1 MAGTGEN
8 PASRAA
14 TPGAYVP
21 ATRNRQTKWVGWV
34 VFAGVMMMLVGVFQ
48 AIDGLVALFRDTYYV
63 VGSSRLVISVNYTAW
78 GWIHLL
84 LGVLVAVAGFAVLRG
99 ALWARIIGVAL
110 ASLSAL
116 ANLLFLAAYPV
127 WSIIVIALDI
137 VVIFALIVHGG
148 ELKD

>member
-1 MAGTGEN
+1 MT
-8 PASRAA
+8 A
-14 TPGAYVP
+14 T
-21 ATRNRQTKWVGWV
+21 RQTKWVGWV

-48 AIDGLVALFRDTYYV
+48 AIDGLVAIFRDTYYV
-63 VGSSRLVISVNYTAW
+63 VGSSHLVISVNYTTW

-127 WSIIVIALDI
+127 WSIIVIALD
-137 VVIFALIVHGG
+137 VLVIFALIVHGG